1 MIYKNTKLVKLIQIA
16 EIGAAQTSLGRL
28 GGKARSKK
36 LTVAQRVEIAEKAA
50 EARWSRR
57 KGGEPR
63 DSSKLR

>member
-1 MIYKNTKLVKLIQIA
+1 MSADKEKNPH
-16 EIGAAQTSLGRL
+16 AASLGRL

-36 LTVAQRVEIAEKAA
+36 LTAARRAEIAKKAA
-50 EARWSRR
+50 EARWSKR